1 MEERKKETAQV
12 DGSHKRILVLE
23 FSWKVKLIK
32 RTNSR
37 VAAGWGRN
45 SSHRQV
51 GEEMA
56 EDTISGLFLRESHR
70 KSDGVQQKFREWLNP
85 DGNKLM
91 KKIQTPKLSENI
103 N

>member
-1 MEERKKETAQV
+1 M
-12 DGSHKRILVLE
+12 
-23 FSWKVKLIK
+23 
-32 RTNSR
+32 
-37 VAAGWGRN
+37 AAGWGRN

>member
-1 MEERKKETAQV
+1 M
-12 DGSHKRILVLE
+12 
-23 FSWKVKLIK
+23 
-32 RTNSR
+32 
-37 VAAGWGRN
+37 AAGWGRN

-51 GEEMA
+51 REEMA

-85 DGNKLM
+85 DGNKHVNN
-91 KKIQTPKLSENI
+91 IQTPKLSDNI